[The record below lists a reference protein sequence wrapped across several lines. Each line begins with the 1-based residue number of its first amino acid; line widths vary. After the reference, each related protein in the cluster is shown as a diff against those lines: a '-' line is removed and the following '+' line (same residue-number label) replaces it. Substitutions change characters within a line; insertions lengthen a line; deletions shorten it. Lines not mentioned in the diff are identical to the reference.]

1 MVTLTR
7 RLPALL
13 LMLAL
18 SADHAALCASWMET
32 REPRPDTGSCPMHQ
46 ADSPDQSSSG
56 TVGKSG
62 ADICCAA
69 SEPDD
74 RAPSPPTFALS
85 ASLEAVQG
93 PVPLLLLG
101 LATRHDA
108 WRLRLP
114 TADTHVPRHLLL
126 SVLLV

>member
-32 REPRPDTGSCPMHQ
+32 REARPDIGSCPMHQ
-46 ADSPDQSSSG
+46 ADPSDHSSTG
-56 TVGKSG
+56 TVGKSST
-62 ADICCAA
+62 DICCAA
-69 SEPDD
+69 SEPND
-74 RAPSPPTFALS
+74 RAPSSPAFALR

-93 PVPLLLLG
+93 PVPLLIPS
-101 LATRHDA
+101 LAIRHDA

-114 TADTHVPRHLLL
+114 TPDTHIPRHLLL